1 MPRPV
6 PPSLIQALIQALC
19 RFRRFAEAPKEHPM
33 ESEHASPDDR
43 DESGKKSL
51 REEVERRRTFAIIS
65 HPDAGKTT
73 LTEKLLLFGG
83 AVREAGAVRA
93 RRAAKHATSDWLELE
108 KQRGISVSTSV
119 MHFDY
124 RGFRVNILDTPG
136 HKDFSEDTYRT
147 LTAADSAVMLID
159 GAKGIEKQTRKLF
172 EVCRMRGI
180 PIFTF
185 VNKMD
190 RFGRDPLDLM
200 SEIEEV
206 LGIDAVP
213 VNWPV
218 GEGKDFRG
226 VFDRLEDRLILF
238 SGGSHGRTLLEEEII
253 EGAVGSP
260 AFEQAL
266 GGHAGSVGE
275 ALELLAGAGSEFDL
289 ERVQAGELTP
299 MFFGSALTN
308 FGVSPFLDRFLE
320 MAPCPGPRSSDIGPI
335 DPESDSFSGFV
346 FKIQANMDRDHRDR
360 VAFVRI
366 CSGRF
371 SKGSST
377 RHVRTNKSIRL
388 ANSTLLMGRDREE
401 VIEAY
406 PGDVVGL
413 FDPGVFGIGDTL
425 CDEGNFNYPGIP
437 SFSPECFARVEVAA
451 VAKRKSLEK
460 GIDQL
465 VQEGAVQLFREPG
478 GGSATIILGAVGQ
491 LQFDVFRHRLSSEY
505 GVDPE
510 LVPMDYRLARWP
522 QAGFDPEDF
531 RFSERVRVFEDRE
544 GRAVLLAKSDWDLK
558 RIEEK
563 HPELKL
569 AETADPTRLA
579 ATGHST

>member
-1 MPRPV
+1 M
-6 PPSLIQALIQALC
+6 AT
-19 RFRRFAEAPKEHPM
+19 EATT
-33 ESEHASPDDR
+33 SDAGSTR
-43 DESGKKSL
+43 SL

-93 RRAAKHATSDWLELE
+93 RRAEKHATSDWLELE
-108 KQRGISVSTSV
+108 KQRGISVSSSV
-119 MHFDY
+119 MHFDHD
-124 RGFRVNILDTPG
+124 GFRVNILDTPG

-159 GAKGIEKQTRKLF
+159 AAKGVENQTRKLF

-190 RFGRDPLDLM
+190 RFGRDPLELM
-200 SEIEEV
+200 GEIEEV

-226 VFDRLEDRLILF
+226 VYDRLNEKLILF
-238 SGGSHGRTLLEEEII
+238 SGGNHGRDLLDEDIV
-253 EGAVGSP
+253 EGGLGSD
-260 AFEQAL
+260 AFAKAL
-266 GGHAGSVGE
+266 GDQAEPLAES
-275 ALELLAGAGSEFDL
+275 LELLDGAGAEFSLD
-289 ERVQAGELTP
+289 RVSKGELTP

-320 MAPCPGPRSSDIGPI
+320 MAPCPPARESDRGPI
-335 DPESDSFSGFV
+335 DPASDAFSGFV

-360 VAFVRI
+360 VAFVRV

-371 SKGSST
+371 SKGNTT
-377 RHVRTNKSIRL
+377 RHVRSKKPIRM
-388 ANSTLLMGRDREE
+388 ANSTLLMGRDRAEMA
-401 VIEAY
+401 EAFA
-406 PGDVVGL
+406 GDVIGL

-425 CDEGNFNYPGIP
+425 CDEGDFNFPGIP
-437 SFSPECFARVEVAA
+437 SFSPECFVRVEVAA
-451 VAKRKSLEK
+451 VKKRKSLEK

-478 GGSATIILGAVGQ
+478 GGSATLILGAVGQ
-491 LQFDVFRHRLSSEY
+491 LQFDVFRHRLQGEY
-505 GVDPE
+505 GVEPG
-510 LVPMDYRLARWP
+510 LTPLDYRLARWP
-522 QAGFDPEDF
+522 QGEFDEDIF
-531 RFSERVRVFEDRE
+531 RFSERVRIFEDRD
-544 GRAVLLAKSDWDLK
+544 RRPVLLAKSEWDLK

-569 AETADPTRLA
+569 AETADPSRLTSA
-579 ATGHST
+579 S